1 MTANLKLRF
10 KRELEKG
17 KKRGK
22 ATPSDSIHHDCNW
35 TILSLILLMCDT
47 PNILYSLSIIS
58 LWKKKHTLCEEKNAK
73 LSNRNFQYISVVMP
87 PSFRGKAELETR
99 TCPSTFK
106 NMPFLR
112 QEGRLLR
119 ARRAYTRMQNV
130 TYWFLVGYILGC
142 RWWYM
147 RVVRMVS
154 LVGCKDFF
162 RFNRGVAG
170 ST

>member
-1 MTANLKLRF
+1 MTINLKLRF

-73 LSNRNFQYISVVMP
+73 LSNRNCQYISVVIP
-87 PSFRGKAELETR
+87 PSFRGKAELGTR
-99 TCPSTFK
+99 ERPSSSE
-106 NMPFLR
+106 NMPFLHV
-112 QEGRLLR
+112 ENALL
-119 ARRAYTRMQNV
+119 ASRRACPRMLFV
-130 TYWFLVGYILGC
+130 TFWFRVGYKHNHKTRYTLI
-142 RWWYM
+142 
-147 RVVRMVS
+147 
-154 LVGCKDFF
+154 
-162 RFNRGVAG
+162 
-170 ST
+170 